1 MTAGANPA
9 FIASQMGHETAQ
21 WCMKFTVCRLMT

>member
-1 MTAGANPA
+1 TAGANPA

-21 WCMKFTVCRLMT
+21 MVYEVYTQ